1 MKTSYVAVIA
11 IIASFI
17 ISVPVLADDANAFN
31 SKTPGVIMKFCQ
43 NPAMTLQDCD
53 EQYDGYTWTDR
64 INVLIYAPA
73 WNQDS
78 DKVDHIGKAHNGGN
92 IEVSTRNSSSNEVVF
107 SETGIDTGIFMG
119 VVKLTGQSSKEVHN
133 ENGSVVTPM
142 GMNMDNYHTTCTM
155 MQKNMGMCSK
165 VGLEQ
170 SPHDWAVKLKTD
182 HQNGA
187 VTVAWEANEDMTVV
201 KTATWEWRLGE
212 IEFTKEK
219 FGIDESITFK
229 LHDADLWNHHAT
241 FHTYYM
247 HTWSDTDTAGI
258 YVPVQFTPNHA
269 NHGDASSGHGG
280 HGDHQAPAEAS
291 LTKYTPNGEYKMYL
305 WWQPGG
311 VMGVDRDY
319 SINFMVHDG
328 VKDIHQPNLSYGMEI
343 WLNGELLETR
353 SERFA
358 DDGQAIEPI
367 RFDERGTAKIVIFD
381 IMGEDLEIDF
391 SFQIAPEAILKH
403 VGNSSSYNEVK
414 LPKEWEGR
422 VHGHYV
428 DLLEGEFTVTYDDSS
443 KETNSLRVSNGDSIY
458 VEYVD
463 KTLPK
468 DNDGLIGGP
477 HSINDEEEIKA
488 RASVFDHRVGM
499 IIP

>member
-1 MKTSYVAVIA
+1 
-11 IIASFI
+11 
-17 ISVPVLADDANAFN
+17 
-31 SKTPGVIMKFCQ
+31 
-43 NPAMTLQDCD
+43 
-53 EQYDGYTWTDR
+53 
-64 INVLIYAPA
+64 
-73 WNQDS
+73 
-78 DKVDHIGKAHNGGN
+78 
-92 IEVSTRNSSSNEVVF
+92 
-107 SETGIDTGIFMG
+107 
-119 VVKLTGQSSKEVHN
+119 
-133 ENGSVVTPM
+133 
-142 GMNMDNYHTTCTM
+142 
-155 MQKNMGMCSK
+155 
-165 VGLEQ
+165 
-170 SPHDWAVKLKTD
+170 
-182 HQNGA
+182 
-187 VTVAWEANEDMTVV
+187 
-201 KTATWEWRLGE
+201 
-212 IEFTKEK
+212 
-219 FGIDESITFK
+219 
-229 LHDADLWNHHAT
+229 
-241 FHTYYM
+241 
-247 HTWSDTDTAGI
+247 
-258 YVPVQFTPNHA
+258 
-269 NHGDASSGHGG
+269 
-280 HGDHQAPAEAS
+280 
-291 LTKYTPNGEYKMYL
+291 
-305 WWQPGG
+305 
-311 VMGVDRDY
+311 MGVDRDY